1 MTDEEA
7 ANIAEAIM
15 HEQNVDNLEGFG
27 NITMGRIRAMLMTAA
42 KRGAEKERPF

>member
-7 ANIAEAIM
+7 VEIAEAIM

-27 NITMGRIRAMLMTAA
+27 NINMRRIKAMLMDAA
-42 KRGAEKERPF
+42 KRGAEKGRPF